1 MKKVLSVLFAIA
13 TSLCM
18 LFAVACS
25 DAGDSSGAGN
35 KPKKLSIKL
44 EKEFADGTQIP
55 YAKEITFPSATVTDE
70 KGDVVS
76 YEIVYKVAD
85 KAGETTESSYPNFEL
100 APGAYTLTYFYSEEL
115 KLTYSFT
122 VVDSDKPEI
131 SFSKV
136 PADLFIGENEYST
149 LPAVKIEDASE
160 VEAPVKKLT
169 FRKSGEETETE
180 VEYNK
185 MNDSFPVGN
194 EQGTFTL
201 TVTAADIWGN
211 ETTESVSWQVKNY
224 DWAAPT
230 PESGYV
236 ADFADEGYLNY
247 VRSGEMS
254 PYWNIKGDHKDEWLR
269 NFEGADGVVKIDIG
283 FTPENYNVISV
294 KLPKPVKKAD
304 IEGRYLAVRAY
315 VSGESLDN
323 FFGFGG
329 IWYMDGQDSA
339 ASVRQTG
346 LKIGEWGVYYIS
358 YEDLVNAKCYS
369 VETDKNSDITKLQ
382 FCFRRTDAL
391 MSYMSLYLDRI
402 TIAEK
407 LPSVGNL
414 TVENGK
420 ATWNAVDNAGSYIVT
435 EGGEITSVEGTEY
448 TLRKAKG
455 VVTVAAKGDNVS
467 YLDSESASV
476 AYGITP
482 KAGEFAS
489 FDDELYSSLVTD
501 KVNVGGETKGYAPG
515 KVVNSYTDG
524 VFNTTFGCGSWG
536 IVSSLAIKFP
546 VAADLTGMD
555 YLVIKMSVSCD
566 TELSKFA
573 VYDLDYTKYLGK
585 IEMQSGLYTYIIDI
599 SDKELTKINGIEFL
613 IQSKEGTVGDV
624 NVTFGYIA
632 GAKNLGE
639 VKVANDKANHKITWE
654 AVENAAGY
662 VVKIDNNE
670 ETVLPADTLGYVY
683 PSEGY
688 GTITIFAKGDG
699 KNFFDGKKADIR
711 YDSREILENVGG
723 FLLNGKTLSWT
734 KNEKAAGY
742 KVKINEKETETD
754 KEEYVITERGYIVVE
769 VKALGNG
776 TTTADGEYVVACGG
790 DFFLDGRYLA
800 DFTAGYEKLVDND
813 VNSMLIGD
821 YFIEKYSAKFVE
833 DGNYTEITLN
843 ELKWNAYGAIRVK
856 LPNAAAASGK
866 YIVKYKV
873 TGINGEKLSASQ
885 FRIIEREGGWVYTQ
899 GATSFDGDWAYAEVT
914 LDENASGGL
923 VFVFDGASVN
933 GIKLGLDYIVK
944 VEKLAAPE
952 NITVEN
958 SSKTLSW
965 NAVSNATAYEIVKDG
980 EVWKTV
986 NETTVSCEGIGTFGV
1001 LGVRAVGGIGF
1012 KTSEITAA
1020 NITLSGDDWVEIAGT
1035 LKIVGHAQWEPGL
1048 IQLEFDKA
1056 GMNASEAVDF
1066 GKLVIEANGEKIA
1079 ATKFEYGNEVK
1090 FNVYANYPETY
1101 AGGVST
1107 VVFRAGSV
1115 LIQNS
1120 KLYKIENDYTVV
1132 YNGSNWIAL
1141 VGEIDAEYVGWSS
1154 NTQIQI
1160 NNLDLSYLEQ
1170 GTVKFFGSIS
1180 SCGAD
1185 ITPVLTY
1192 HASPKTLDITETY
1205 NLTSS
1210 EEYPLPQVTIKKGTI
1225 IWQTN
1230 KAYRFAKDWTVVY
1243 REDGNN
1249 DNKPWAYLSDADF
1262 SWSSAWGNIV
1272 QLKSDMLFASSAIN
1286 GAGLIVYGNGVKLT
1300 GVIANANTDE
1310 LHHIQFKTDVFPKEA
1325 SNGYAVPTVVIKAGS
1340 VIAQNNSV
1348 VAARITKDV
1357 TLAYVGG
1364 RWAMAGGNVSATRVS
1379 WDGKD
1384 QNPPLVQIQF
1394 DVTFLNYAI
1403 DLSGAEILFNGN
1415 KTTEISAVA
1424 NPDDLHHVQFKS
1436 NSFPQNDGDTIVIK
1450 KGSVLKQDKIEFVVT
1465 EDIVLTKVDSVWTLG

>member
-1 MKKVLSVLFAIA
+1 MKKTLSILFAIA
-13 TSLCM
+13 ISLC
-18 LFAVACS
+18 LAFATACKKDGSSES
-25 DAGDSSGAGN
+25 DGKN
-35 KPKKLSIKL
+35 EKLSIKL
-44 EKEFADGTQIP
+44 ETEFTDGTQIP
-55 YAKEITFPSATVTDE
+55 YAKEITFPSAAVVDE
-70 KGDVVS
+70 NGDVVS
-76 YEIVYKVAD
+76 YEIIYKVAD
-85 KAGETTESSYPNFEL
+85 KDGETTESSYPNFEL

-115 KLTYSFT
+115 KLTYSFA

-131 SFSKV
+131 TFSNV
-136 PADLFIGENEYST
+136 PSDLFVGENKYSS
-149 LPAVKIEDASE
+149 LPTVKIEDASE

-169 FRKSGEETETE
+169 FRKNGEETETE

-211 ETTESVSWQVKNY
+211 ETTESVSWKVKNY

-230 PESGYV
+230 PENGYV
-236 ADFADEGYLNY
+236 ADFADEGYINY

-254 PYWNIKGDHKDEWLR
+254 PYWNIKGDYKDEWLQ
-269 NFEGADGVVKIDIG
+269 NFNGANGVVKIDVG

-294 KLPKPVKKAD
+294 KLPNPVKKAD
-304 IEGRYLAVRAY
+304 IEGKYLAVRAY

-339 ASVRQTG
+339 ASIRQTG

-369 VETDKNSDITKLQ
+369 VENDKNSDITKLQ
-382 FCFRRTDAL
+382 FCFKRTDAL

-407 LPSVGNL
+407 LSS
-414 TVENGK
+414 VENLAIEDGK
-420 ATWNAVDNAGSYIVT
+420 ATWNAVENAESYIVT
-435 EGGEITSVEGTEY
+435 EGDEITSVESEEY
-448 TLRKAKG
+448 TLRGTKG
-455 VVTVAAKGDNVS
+455 VVSVAAKGDDIF
-467 YLDSESASV
+467 YLDSEIAVV

-489 FDDELYSSLVTD
+489 FDDELYSYLVSD

-515 KVVNSYTDG
+515 KVVNSYTEG
-524 VFNTTFGCGSWG
+524 VFNATFGCGSWG

-546 VAADLTGMD
+546 VAADLTGVD
-555 YLVIKMSVSCD
+555 YLVIRMSVSCD

-599 SDKELTKINGIEFL
+599 SDKGLTKINGIEFL
-613 IQSKEGTVGDV
+613 IQSKEGTVGDM
-624 NVTFGYIA
+624 NVTFEYIA

-639 VKVANDKANHKITWE
+639 VQVAKDKANHKITWE

-662 VVKIDNNE
+662 VVKIGDNE
-670 ETVLPADTLGYVY
+670 ETFLSADTLEYVY

-688 GTITIFAKGDG
+688 GTITIYAKGDG
-699 KNFFDGKKADIR
+699 KNFFDGKKAEIR

-723 FLLNGKTLSWT
+723 FALNGKTLTWESV
-734 KNEKAAGY
+734 EKAEGY
-742 KVKINEKETETD
+742 KVRINGNETSVD
-754 KEEYVITERGYIVVE
+754 KAEYVVTERGYIVVE

-776 TTTADGEYVVACGG
+776 TTTADGEYVIACSG
-790 DFFLDGRYLA
+790 DFFLDERYLA
-800 DFTAGYEKLVDND
+800 DFTTGYEKLVDND
-813 VNSMLIGD
+813 VNSMLVGD
-821 YFIEKYSAKFVE
+821 YFVESYSAKFVE

-843 ELKWNAYGAIRVK
+843 GLKWKIHGAIRVK
-856 LPNAAAASGK
+856 LPNAVVASGK
-866 YIVKYKV
+866 YVIKYKV
-873 TGINGEKLSASQ
+873 AGINGEKLSASQ

-899 GATSFDGDWAYAEVT
+899 GATTFDGEWAYAEVT

-923 VFVFDGASVN
+923 VFVFNDSNVN
-933 GIKLGLDYIVK
+933 GIKFCLDYIVK
-944 VEKLAAPE
+944 VEKLSAPE

-986 NETTVSCEGIGTFGV
+986 TETTVSCEGIGTFDV
-1001 LGVRAVGGIGF
+1001 LGVRAVGGIGYEA
-1012 KTSEITAA
+1012 SEITIA

-1035 LKIVGHAQWEPGL
+1035 LKIVGHAQWESGL

-1056 GMNASEAVDF
+1056 GMNASETIDF
-1066 GKLVIEANGEKIA
+1066 GKLVIEANGKKIA
-1079 ATKFEYGNEVK
+1079 ATAFEYGNDVK

-1101 AGGVST
+1101 SGGVST
-1107 VVFRAGSV
+1107 VVFKAGSV
-1115 LIQNS
+1115 LVQNS

-1170 GTVKFFGSIS
+1170 GTVKFLGSIS

-1192 HASPKTLDITETY
+1192 HASPKTLDVTGTY
-1205 NLTSS
+1205 DLISS
-1210 EEYPLPQVTIKKGTI
+1210 EEYPLPQVTIKEGTI

-1249 DNKPWAYLSDADF
+1249 DNKPWAYVSDVDF
-1262 SWSSAWGNIV
+1262 SWSSAWSNIV
-1272 QLKSDMLFASSAIN
+1272 QLKFDMLFTSTEIN
-1286 GAGLIVYGNGVKLT
+1286 GVGLIVYGNGVKLT
-1300 GVIANANTDE
+1300 GVKANANTDE
-1310 LHHIQFKTDVFPKEA
+1310 LHHIQFITDAFPTEA
-1325 SNGYAVPTVVIKAGS
+1325 SNGYTVPTVVIKAGS
-1340 VIAQNNSV
+1340 IIAQNKST
-1348 VAARITKDV
+1348 VAARITRDV

-1364 RWAMAGGNVSATRVS
+1364 KWAMAGGNISATKVS
-1379 WDGKD
+1379 WDGKNE
-1384 QNPPLVQIQF
+1384 NPPLIQIQF
-1394 DVTFLNYAI
+1394 DAAFLNYAI
-1403 DLSGAEILFNGN
+1403 DLSDAEILFNGD
-1415 KTTEISAVA
+1415 KTTDIVAVA
-1424 NPDDLHHVQFKS
+1424 NTDDLRHVQFKS
-1436 NSFPQNDGDTIVIK
+1436 NSFPQNDGDSIVIK
-1450 KGSVLKQDKIEFVVT
+1450 KGSILKQDKIEFVVT
-1465 EDIVLTKVDSVWTLG
+1465 EDIVLTRVNSSWTLG

>member
-1 MKKVLSVLFAIA
+1 MKKLLSILFAIA
-13 TSLCM
+13 MSLC
-18 LFAVACS
+18 LVFAVACS
-25 DAGDSSGAGN
+25 DGGNSSGSDN
-35 KPKKLSIKL
+35 KNTKLSIKL
-44 EKEFADGTQIP
+44 ETGFTDGTQIP
-55 YAKEITFPSATVTDE
+55 YAKEITFPSAIVADE
-70 KGDVVS
+70 NGDVVS
-76 YEIVYKVAD
+76 YEIVYKVTD
-85 KAGETTESSYPNFEL
+85 KDGETTESSYPDFEL

-131 SFSKV
+131 SFSNV
-136 PADLFIGENEYST
+136 PSDLFVGENEYST
-149 LPAVKIEDASE
+149 LPTVRIEDASE

-169 FRKSGEETETE
+169 FRKNGEETGTE

-211 ETTESVSWQVKNY
+211 ETTESVSWKVKNY

-230 PESGYV
+230 PENGYV
-236 ADFADEGYLNY
+236 ADFADEGYINY

-254 PYWNIKGDHKDEWLR
+254 PYWNIKGDYKDEWLR
-269 NFEGADGVVKIDIG
+269 DFEGANGVVKIDIG

-294 KLPKPVKKAD
+294 KLAKSVKKAD
-304 IEGRYLAVRAY
+304 IEGKYLAVRAY

-339 ASVRQTG
+339 ASIRQTG

-369 VETDKNSDITKLQ
+369 DENDKNSDITKLQ
-382 FCFRRTDAL
+382 FCFHRTDAL

-407 LPSVGNL
+407 LPSVENL
-414 TVENGK
+414 TAENGK
-420 ATWNAVDNAGSYIVT
+420 ATWNAVENAESYIVT
-435 EGGEITSVEGTEY
+435 EGDEITSVDGTEY
-448 TLRKAKG
+448 TLRGTKG
-455 VVTVAAKGDNVS
+455 VVSVVAKGDNIF
-467 YLDSESASV
+467 YLDSEVAAV

-489 FDDELYSSLVTD
+489 FDDELYSALVSD

-515 KVVNSYTDG
+515 KVVNSYTEG

-546 VAADLTGMD
+546 VAADLTGID
-555 YLVIKMSVSCD
+555 YLVIRMSVSCD

-573 VYDLDYTKYLGK
+573 VYDIDYTKYLGK
-585 IEMQSGLYTYIIDI
+585 IEMQSGLHTYIIDI

-613 IQSKEGTVGDV
+613 IQSKEGTVGDM
-624 NVTFGYIA
+624 NVTFEYIA

-639 VKVANDKANHKITWE
+639 VQVANVKADHKITWE

-662 VVKIDNNE
+662 VVKIGDDE
-670 ETVLPADTLGYVY
+670 ETCLSADTLEYVY

-688 GTITIFAKGDG
+688 GTITIYAKGDG
-699 KNFFDGKKADIR
+699 KNFFDGKKAGIR

-723 FLLNGKTLSWT
+723 FALNGKTLSWT
-734 KNEKAAGY
+734 INEKAAGY
-742 KVKINEKETETD
+742 KVRINGNETSAD
-754 KEEYVITERGYIVVE
+754 KAEYVITERGYIVVE

-776 TTTADGEYVVACGG
+776 TTTSDGEYVIACSG
-790 DFFLDGRYLA
+790 DFFLADKYLA
-800 DFTAGYEKLVDND
+800 DFTTGYEKLVDND
-813 VNSMLIGD
+813 VNSMLVGD
-821 YFIEKYSAKFVE
+821 YFIESYSAKFVE

-843 ELKWNAYGAIRVK
+843 ELKWKAYGAIRVK
-856 LPNAAAASGK
+856 LPNAVSASGK
-866 YIVKYKV
+866 YIIKYKV
-873 TGINGEKLSASQ
+873 TGINGEKLSVSQ
-885 FRIIEREGGWVYTQ
+885 VRIIEREGGWVYTQ
-899 GATSFDGDWAYAEVT
+899 GATTFDGDWAYAEVT

-923 VFVFDGASVN
+923 VFVFNESNVN
-933 GIKLGLDYIVK
+933 GIKLGIDYIVK

-952 NITVEN
+952 NIIVEN

-965 NAVSNATAYEIVKDG
+965 DAVLNATAYEIVKDG

-986 NETTVSCEGIGTFGV
+986 TETTVSCEGIGTFDI
-1001 LGVRAVGGIGF
+1001 LGVRAVGGVGYE
-1012 KTSEITAA
+1012 TSDIATA

-1035 LKIVGHAQWEPGL
+1035 LKIVGHAQWESGL

-1056 GMNASEAVDF
+1056 GMNASEDIDF

-1079 ATKFEYGNEVK
+1079 ATAFEYGNEVK
-1090 FNVYANYPETY
+1090 FNVFANYPETY
-1101 AGGVST
+1101 SGGVST
-1107 VVFRAGSV
+1107 VVFKAGSV

-1132 YNGSNWIAL
+1132 YNGSSWIAL

-1160 NNLDLSYLEQ
+1160 NNLDLSYFEYGKCNFL
-1170 GTVKFFGSIS
+1170 GSIS
-1180 SCGAD
+1180 SNGTE
-1185 ITPVLTY
+1185 ITPVFTF
-1192 HASPKTLDITETY
+1192 HTSNNTLDMTGTY
-1205 NLTSS
+1205 DLTSS

-1243 REDGNN
+1243 REDGN
-1249 DNKPWAYLSDADF
+1249 DGNKPWAYVSDVDF
-1262 SWSSAWGNIV
+1262 SWSSAWDNIV
-1272 QLKSDMLFASSAIN
+1272 QLKFDMLFTSEAIN

-1300 GVIANANTDE
+1300 GVRANANTDE
-1310 LHHIQFKTDVFPKEA
+1310 LHHIQFITDAFPTTA
-1325 SNGYAVPTVVIKAGS
+1325 SNGYTIPTVVIKAGS
-1340 VIAQNNSV
+1340 VIAQNNST
-1348 VAARITKDV
+1348 VAARITRDI

-1364 RWAMAGGNVSATRVS
+1364 KWIMAGGNLSATRVS

-1384 QNPPLVQIQF
+1384 QTPPLIQMQF

-1403 DLSGAEILFNGN
+1403 DLSGAEILFNGK

-1436 NSFPQNDGDTIVIK
+1436 NSFPQNDGDAIVIK
-1450 KGSVLKQDKIEFVVT
+1450 KGSILKQDKIEFVIT
-1465 EDIVLTKVDSVWTLG
+1465 EDILLTKVNSSWTLG

>member
-1 MKKVLSVLFAIA
+1 MKKTLSI
-13 TSLCM
+13 
-18 LFAVACS
+18 LFAVAISLCLAFATACTKG
-25 DAGDSSGAGN
+25 DDSSGSHG
-35 KPKKLSIKL
+35 KKHSIKL
-44 EKEFADGTQIP
+44 ETEFINGTQIP
-55 YAKEITFPSATVTDE
+55 YAKEITFPSAAVVDE
-70 KGDVVS
+70 NGDVVS
-76 YEIVYKVAD
+76 YEIIYKVAD
-85 KAGETTESSYPNFEL
+85 KDGETAESSYPNFEL

-131 SFSKV
+131 SFTNV
-136 PADLFIGENEYST
+136 PSDLFVGENEYST
-149 LPAVKIEDASE
+149 LPTVKIEDASE

-169 FRKSGEETETE
+169 FRKNGEETEKE

-194 EQGTFTL
+194 EQGAFTF

-211 ETTESVSWQVKNY
+211 ETTESVSWRVKNY
-224 DWAAPT
+224 DWNAPT
-230 PESGYV
+230 PENGYI

-254 PYWNIKGDHKDEWLR
+254 PYWNIKGDYKDAWLQ
-269 NFEGADGVVKIDIG
+269 NFEGADGVAKIDVG

-294 KLPKPVKKAD
+294 KLPKPVKKAE
-304 IEGRYLAVRAY
+304 IEGKYFAIRAY

-339 ASVRQTG
+339 ASIRQTG
-346 LKIGEWGVYYIS
+346 LKIGKWGVYYIS

-369 VETDKNSDITKLQ
+369 DENDKNSDITKLQ
-382 FCFRRTDAL
+382 FCFGRTDAL

-407 LPSVGNL
+407 LPSVENL
-414 TVENGK
+414 AADNGK
-420 ATWNAVDNAGSYIVT
+420 ATWNAVENAERYIVT
-435 EGGEITSVEGTEY
+435 EGGETAFVEGTEY
-448 TLRKAKG
+448 ALRGAKG
-455 VVTVAAKGDNVS
+455 VVSVTAKGDDVF
-467 YLDSESASV
+467 YLDSESAVV

-489 FDDELYSSLVTD
+489 FDDELYSYLVSD

-515 KVVNSYTDG
+515 KVVNSYTEG

-546 VAADLTGMD
+546 VAADLTGVD
-555 YLVIKMSVSCD
+555 YLVVRMSVSCD
-566 TELSKFA
+566 TELSKFD
-573 VYDLDYTKYLGK
+573 VYDLDYTKRLGK

-613 IQSKEGTVGDV
+613 IQSKEGTVGDM
-624 NVTFGYIA
+624 NVTFEYIA

-639 VKVANDKANHKITWE
+639 VRLANDKANRRITWE

-662 VVKIDNNE
+662 VVKIGDNE
-670 ETVLPADTLGYVY
+670 EILLSADTTGYDY

-688 GTITIFAKGDG
+688 GTVTVYAKGDG
-699 KNFFDGKKADIR
+699 KNFFDGKKAEIR

-723 FLLNGKTLSWT
+723 FALNGKTLTWASD
-734 KNEKAAGY
+734 EKAEGY
-742 KVKINEKETETD
+742 KVRINGKETSTS

-776 TTTADGEYVVACGG
+776 TTTADGEYVIACSG
-790 DFFLDGRYLA
+790 DFFLGGRYLA
-800 DFTAGYEKLVDND
+800 DFTTGYEKLIDND

-821 YFIEKYSAKFVE
+821 YFVESYSAKFVE
-833 DGNYTEITLN
+833 DGNYTEIALN
-843 ELKWNAYGAIRVK
+843 ALKWNAYGAIRVK
-856 LPNAAAASGK
+856 LPNPVVSSGK
-866 YIVKYKV
+866 YVVKYKV
-873 TGINGEKLSASQ
+873 TGINGETLSASQ

-899 GATSFDGDWAYAEVT
+899 GATTFDGDWEYAEVT

-923 VFVFDGASVN
+923 VFVFDGSNVN
-933 GIKLGLDYIVK
+933 GIKFSLDYIVK

-958 SSKTLSW
+958 SLKTLSW
-965 NAVSNATAYEIVKDG
+965 DAVSNATAYEIVKDG

-986 NETTVSCEGIGTFGV
+986 TETTVSCEGVGTFDV
-1001 LGVRAVGGIGF
+1001 LGVRAVGGIGYE
-1012 KTSEITAA
+1012 TSEITTA

-1035 LKIVGHAQWEPGL
+1035 LKIVGHAQWESGL
-1048 IQLEFDKA
+1048 IQLEFDKTS
-1056 GMNASEAVDF
+1056 MNASETIDF

-1079 ATKFEYGNEVK
+1079 ATAFEYGNEVK

-1101 AGGVST
+1101 SGGVST
-1107 VVFRAGSV
+1107 VVFKAGSV
-1115 LIQNS
+1115 LVQDS

-1132 YNGSNWIAL
+1132 FNGKNWIAL

-1160 NNLDLSYLEQ
+1160 NNLDLSYFEQ
-1170 GTVKFFGSIS
+1170 GNVKFLGSIS

-1185 ITPVLTY
+1185 VTPAFTY
-1192 HASPKTLDITETY
+1192 HASPKTLDITGTY
-1205 NLTSS
+1205 NLNSS

-1243 REDGNN
+1243 REDGN
-1249 DNKPWAYLSDADF
+1249 DGNKPWAYVSDVDF
-1262 SWSSAWGNIV
+1262 SWSSAWSNVV
-1272 QLKSDMLFASSAIN
+1272 QLKFDMLFTSTAIN
-1286 GAGLIVYGNGVKLT
+1286 GAGLIIYGNGQKLEGVKA
-1300 GVIANANTDE
+1300 IANTDE
-1310 LHHIQFKTDVFPKEA
+1310 LHHVQFITDKFPTEP

-1340 VIAQNNSV
+1340 IIAQNNST
-1348 VAARITKDV
+1348 VAARITRDV
-1357 TLAYVGG
+1357 VLSYV
-1364 RWAMAGGNVSATRVS
+1364 
-1379 WDGKD
+1379 DGK
-1384 QNPPLVQIQF
+1384 
-1394 DVTFLNYAI
+1394 
-1403 DLSGAEILFNGN
+1403 
-1415 KTTEISAVA
+1415 
-1424 NPDDLHHVQFKS
+1424 
-1436 NSFPQNDGDTIVIK
+1436 
-1450 KGSVLKQDKIEFVVT
+1450 
-1465 EDIVLTKVDSVWTLG
+1465 WTMSER